1 VSVVASSW
9 PSSSLAAADRAFA
22 LLTCPPAPLAF
33 DGRGFAGLPDRILA
47 LDELKQLLLGRS
59 MSRPE
64 QDAVWRELV
73 VRARRDGPAWVIACV
88 GLAMPGLRRA
98 VRRVGTDWASPTVDL
113 HAEVLEG
120 FLTQLKKVD
129 LDDDRIA
136 GKLVDAGTRRAR
148 KARDA
153 DADASAIHVNRP
165 WSRAPL
171 NPWDHPDW
179 ILARAFAAGVIDSEE
194 HHLIGRTRL
203 EGHTV
208 AKVATELGIS
218 AAVAGAWRRK
228 AQLKLADAI
237 RAGDL
242 EHVRL
247 DATLVRRRK
256 RLREL
261 LGVVPVAA

>member
-1 VSVVASSW
+1 
-9 PSSSLAAADRAFA
+9 
-22 LLTCPPAPLAF
+22 LAF
-33 DGRGFAGLPDRILA
+33 DGRGFAGLPNQILA
-47 LDELKQLLLGRS
+47 LDELKKLLLGRS

-73 VRARRDGPAWVIACV
+73 IRARRDGPAWVIACV

-98 VRRVGTDWASPTVDL
+98 VRRVGTDWASPMVDL

-179 ILARAFAAGVIDSEE
+179 VLARAFAAGVIDWEE
-194 HHLIGRTRL
+194 HCLIGRTRL

-208 AKVATELGIS
+208 AKVAAAMGIR
-218 AAVAGAWRRK
+218 AAVAGDWRRK
-228 AQLKLADAI
+228 AELKLADAI
-237 RAGDL
+237 RAGALD
-242 EHVRL
+242 HVRL
-247 DATLVRRRK
+247 DSTLERRRK
-256 RLREL
+256 RLL
-261 LGVVPVAA
+261 DVLGVMPVAA